1 VLTAVANSSS
11 KRRVGHGHAGQG
23 TLLIMVSGKL
33 TAGPRARLATPLTIG
48 LSILAVAALAAWA
61 FWPASYLEIRLGQ
74 DGPVVKSL
82 PISAGERIVYTYRHS
97 VQLRPVVEILEAAPN
112 GHLVVRET
120 VYDMFGVGLPS
131 DLPDGELTLDS
142 VNGKFRITGMNRD
155 IPVLLVRVAFTAE
168 QTLEVR
174 GEQFRL
180 DSLAAPTTL
189 LRVEMVT
196 RPRISA
202 FFR

>member
-1 VLTAVANSSS
+1 
-11 KRRVGHGHAGQG
+11 
-23 TLLIMVSGKL
+23 M
-33 TAGPRARLATPLTIG
+33 LAI
-48 LSILAVAALAAWA
+48 AALAAWA
-61 FWPASYLEIRLGQ
+61 FWPVAHLEIRVGQ
-74 DGPVVKSL
+74 DGPVVKNL
-82 PISAGERIVYTYRHS
+82 PISPGERIVYTYRHS
-97 VQLRPVVEILEAAPN
+97 VQLTRVVEILEAAPN

-131 DLPDGELTLDS
+131 DVPDGNLTLDT
-142 VNGKFRITGMNRD
+142 VNGKFRITDMDRD

-189 LRVEMVT
+189 LRMEVVT
-196 RPRISA
+196 RPRVSA
-202 FFR
+202 LFSG